1 MKKRQVV
8 IPRLEVVR
16 RGEVIRTIPVNRS
29 RVVIGSERGA
39 HLRLKHPAILP
50 RHLEIVVV
58 NGRYLEAS
66 NLAGEGRVLL
76 GNQPMNRARLR
87 EGDELDLGPVSLRL
101 SYDRSPSME
110 GPIPFD
116 DTASVSIRTDTID
129 SVAPLDTLAPKGE
142 APDFSAID
150 PEEQETVE
158 GAAPTDNEEE
168 ETTGFAGIV
177 DDSGFGER
185 TLDDLPQLDE
195 VRSTSTH
202 PGLTPIADFDQGP
215 DEEADTNSRLQ
226 ALSQQ
231 GSGDAPELDV
241 DLDEMTLDPVPVVII
256 EPPGGR
262 PQRVPLRVGSFVVG
276 AGRCAFRLS
285 YPGVAPAHVE
295 VMVMPDGVVY
305 LKHLAGSGLLTLR
318 NGAPIQ
324 FSRWGAGDRVQVGP
338 VALKL
343 NLVSA
348 ADGTITDP
356 AVPPAASP
364 SPLPPPQDP
373 DALGT
378 MADEPT
384 PFRER
389 IASGRKPRRKD
400 RFGFGLRSGSAL
412 PSLSPKKQRSVGK
425 KEASADGDKP
435 AEPLVRVRKDARK
448 SRKKTRK
455 SAKKTTSSPLVTTN
469 TVEVDWAV
477 STFDTLTA
485 IGYGD
490 PDWTEFKKPLWQRAT
505 VPLLALFLFFFI
517 VFEAVQYMYPGALKS
532 SLTGPATP
540 TVAQTARGSA
550 GVNRDDAG
558 VRPIGESVVQVG
570 EQRRRKSG
578 RGGGGP
584 GRATD
589 AASRGIDWEDSRG
602 GILFESRVPN
612 RSIEEYEEDFVAK
625 PASVDR
631 PDDSLQRKDAVVA
644 PTPGAGQQGWVDMDI
659 VNQVLGNGRRK
670 LQHCYRQARED
681 DETLQGILWL
691 SMTLGTDGRIRGV
704 IAESRSTLQSSSM
717 LKCMERRL
725 FSLDMPKSKDGP
737 VTFSVP
743 FEFSQTSD

>member
-29 RVVIGSERGA
+29 RIVIGSERGA

-58 NGRYLEAS
+58 NGRYLEAA

-87 EGDELDLGPVSLRL
+87 EGDELDLGPVTLRL
-101 SYDRSPSME
+101 NYDRTPSME

-116 DTASVSIRTDTID
+116 DTASLSIRTDTID
-129 SVAPLDTLAPKGE
+129 SLAPSDTESADSKS
-142 APDFSAID
+142 ATDFSALD
-150 PEEQETVE
+150 PEEQDTVE
-158 GAAPTDNEEE
+158 GTAPTDQEE
-168 ETTGFAGIV
+168 ETTGFAGLV

-185 TLDDLPQLDE
+185 TLDDLPELDSLQ
-195 VRSTSTH
+195 STSTD
-202 PGLTPIADFDQGP
+202 PPLVPMDKFQGNDEQQADTDSKIQAL
-215 DEEADTNSRLQ
+215 DEESDSIV
-226 ALSQQ
+226 
-231 GSGDAPELDV
+231 PELDV
-241 DLDEMTLDPVPVVII
+241 ELGEMTLDPVPVVVI

-348 ADGTITDP
+348 ADGVVTDP
-356 AVPPAASP
+356 VATPAAVPP
-364 SPLPPPQDP
+364 PQGSTSDP
-373 DALGT
+373 DTLGT

-384 PFRER
+384 PFRQR
-389 IASGRKPRRKD
+389 IAGEPKQRRKD

-412 PSLSPKKQRSVGK
+412 PSLSPRKGTDGTKPEAEV
-425 KEASADGDKP
+425 ASADK
-435 AEPLVRVRKDARK
+435 EPLVRVHKDAKKKTKKKARK
-448 SRKKTRK
+448 SSKKK
-455 SAKKTTSSPLVTTN
+455 TSSPLVTTN

-477 STFDTLTA
+477 STFDPLTA

-490 PDWTEFKKPLWQRAT
+490 SDWTEFKKPLWQRAAI
-505 VPLLALFLFFFI
+505 PLLALLLSSFI
-517 VFEAVQYMYPGALKS
+517 VFEVVQYLYPGALKEMVMGS
-532 SLTGPATP
+532 AAP
-540 TVAQTARGSA
+540 TVAQTASGSA
-550 GVNRDDAG
+550 GINRDDAG
-558 VRPIGESVVQVG
+558 VLPIGERVVQVG
-570 EQRRRKSG
+570 EPRSRRGSATR
-578 RGGGGP
+578 
-584 GRATD
+584 GRARGASD
-589 AASRGIDWEDSRG
+589 PASRAIDWDDNRG
-602 GILFESRVPN
+602 GILFENRVPN

-625 PASVDR
+625 PAAVDR
-631 PDDSLQRKDAVVA
+631 PEDSLNRSDAVVA
-644 PTPGAGQQGWVDMDI
+644 PTPSGGQQGWVDMDV
-659 VNQVLGNGRRK
+659 VNNVLGSGRRK

-691 SMTLGTDGRIRGV
+691 NMTLGTDGRIRGV
-704 IAESRSTLQSSSM
+704 IAEARSTLQSASM

-725 FSLDMPKSKDGP
+725 FSLDMPKAKDGP

-743 FEFSQTSD
+743 FEFSPTSN